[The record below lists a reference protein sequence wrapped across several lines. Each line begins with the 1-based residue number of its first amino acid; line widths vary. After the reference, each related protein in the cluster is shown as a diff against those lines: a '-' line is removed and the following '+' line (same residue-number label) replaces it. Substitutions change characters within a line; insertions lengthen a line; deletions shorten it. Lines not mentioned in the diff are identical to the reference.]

1 MPSTRSTNDLDPER
15 GHLTFV
21 LTMRSVTR
29 SFRTSAVAVLVS
41 LSLSAFSGP
50 GDCKTIPVMNV
61 VCMKSSALL
70 QVQVDNCKK
79 IGKMVLEIADAN
91 GRVLYREEGKAMTGE
106 LVRRLDKGILPRGTH
121 TLTISTK
128 DFVLSKPFTVE

>member
-1 MPSTRSTNDLDPER
+1 
-15 GHLTFV
+15 
-21 LTMRSVTR
+21 
-29 SFRTSAVAVLVS
+29 
-41 LSLSAFSGP
+41 
-50 GDCKTIPVMNV
+50 MNV

-128 DFVLSKPFTVE
+128 DFVLSKPFTIE